1 MTNFSIRTATLAAV
15 GVATLAVAGPALAQ
29 EKVLRVAHYGFNPQ
43 KGQFHMAFGQQAT
56 FPLMS
61 FAESLTY
68 VDEKS
73 KTVPG
78 LALSWQAKDKDTWV
92 FKLRPNVRFQNGK
105 PLTAEQVAK
114 NVDLHINHDQVKT
127 SIAANFLELSG
138 AKVIDPLT
146 VEITTKKPNPIFE
159 RWAAM
164 FRIMDADYFKDVGN
178 DGFTNAPIGTGAF
191 RVTSWSN
198 DRMEAVKFADAWRP
212 AKVDRLI
219 ITSVPEVPTRVQA
232 LQSNQVDIAWQL
244 SPDAIETLRAAGKEV
259 VIAPNGELMTVKFIN
274 VPDRSTA
281 DLKPVLDARVRQA
294 INYAVNRD
302 DLVKNLQ
309 KGMTVAASQSATR
322 TTLGFSPEIK
332 PYPHDPERAKRL
344 LAEAGHGGGL
354 KLVSELIPTSTD
366 YTDTMQFVAGDL
378 KRVGIDLE
386 LRTITLP
393 DILAKLRGQK
403 KWDSHLWTGLVEPYP
418 TEDAM
423 RAFSTDSCAFFG
435 KFLCDET
442 IQPSIEAANQEF
454 DAKKRAELVGRVLR
468 HYHEQ
473 AWIMY
478 MFERVQ
484 IDGISKNVRNYR
496 HFNRA
501 VNWHEIDL
509 VRG

>member
-1 MTNFSIRTATLAAV
+1 MKTGFRLAAL
-15 GVATLAVAGPALAQ
+15 GTAGLLMVAGSAAAQ

-68 VDEKS
+68 IDEKS
-73 KTVPG
+73 KAVPG
-78 LALSWQAKDKDTWV
+78 LALSWQAKDKNTWV
-92 FKLRPNVRFQNGK
+92 FKLRPSVKFQNGK
-105 PLTAEQVAK
+105 PMTAEQVAK
-114 NVDLHINHDQVKT
+114 NVELHVTHDQVKS
-127 SIAANFLELSG
+127 SIAANFLELAG
-138 AKVIDPLT
+138 AKVVDPLT
-146 VEITTKKPNPIFE
+146 VEITTKKPNPIFD
-159 RWAAM
+159 RWTAM
-164 FRIMDADYFKDVGN
+164 FRIMDADYFRDVGN

-198 DRMEAVKFADAWRP
+198 DRMEASRFADAWRP

-244 SPDAIETLRAAGKEV
+244 SPDAIDTLRAAGKEV
-259 VIAPNGELMTVKFIN
+259 VIAPNGELMTVKFIS
-274 VPDRSTA
+274 VADRTTA

-294 INYAVNRD
+294 INHAINRD
-302 DLVKNLQ
+302 DLIKNLQ
-309 KGMTVAASQSATR
+309 RGMTVAASQSATR
-322 TTLGFSPEIK
+322 TTLGYQADLK
-332 PYPHDPERAKRL
+332 PYAYDQERAKRL
-344 LAEAGHGGGL
+344 LNEAGYSSGL
-354 KLVSELIPTSTD
+354 KLISELIPTSTD

-386 LRTITLP
+386 LRQITLP

-403 KWDSHLWTGLVEPYP
+403 KWDSHLWTGLVEPFP

-423 RAFSTDSCAFFG
+423 RSFSTDSCSFFG
-435 KFLCDET
+435 KFLCDEK
-442 IQPSIEAANQEF
+442 IQPAIDAANQEF
-454 DAKKRAELVGRVLR
+454 DPKKRTDLVREVVKY
-468 HYHEQ
+468 YHDQ
-473 AWIMY
+473 AWITY

-484 IDGISKNVRNYR
+484 FDGITKNVRNYK